1 MAAILRGVSTA
12 ETLDVSILVP
22 CYNEALNISTL
33 MERLTEAMQGRA
45 ERWEAVLVNDAS
57 RDDTQRVLDECAKK
71 YPQLAPQRHETNRGM
86 VEGWATGCAAA
97 RGRVVVV
104 MDADLQYA
112 PSDVPR
118 LLDELARSG
127 ADMSQGYREQT
138 VEQSPMRKVLSKSL
152 SAFLNFAFGTRLR
165 DAKSNFFACRRE
177 ALSDLLSLRC
187 RYRYFQHLFSMA
199 AVAKGYRIVQIPVVF
214 HPRHAGESF
223 IQNPLAF
230 SLRALPDLPRA
241 WWDFRKL
248 RRESRV
254 RAAEHRSAGA

>member
-1 MAAILRGVSTA
+1 MSADG
-12 ETLDVSILVP
+12 TLDVSILVP
-22 CYNEALNISTL
+22 CYNEALNIPTL
-33 MERLTEAMQGRA
+33 LERLTDAMRGRT
-45 ERWEAVLVNDAS
+45 ESWEAVLVNDAS
-57 RDDTQRVLDECAKK
+57 PDDTQRVLDECRKK
-71 YPQLAPQRHETNRGM
+71 FPQLAPQRHEVNRGM

-97 RGRVVVV
+97 RGRIVVV

-138 VEQSPMRKVLSKSL
+138 IEQNPLRKLLSRGL
-152 SAFLNFAFGTRLR
+152 SAFLNFAFGARLR
-165 DAKSNFFACRRE
+165 DAKSNFFACPRNVL
-177 ALSDLLSLRC
+177 ADLLALRT

-199 AVAKGYRIVQIPVVF
+199 AVAKGYRIAQIPVVF

-248 RRESRV
+248 RRESRA
-254 RAAEHRSAGA
+254 RAARREKVSRLQTP